1 MPESPDDAAAI
12 RRADRER
19 RKREDRLL
27 ILLLFLLGKVQRT
40 VGTVAIHGLP
50 VSSVI
55 RSMVAG
61 NGITGHPGAAP
72 LFARTMA
79 QAHRDGYRRAGLMA
93 GTRAIQRADAGSLA
107 ELSDLYRPAAQRAA
121 DAMADTLDK
130 AVALALAAALADG
143 LTGTQLRQAVREAF
157 RTSGYD
163 RENPYAADL
172 GAERAVV
179 TAHNGGILAA
189 VMSGQVEGAT
199 GLAHRSVI
207 DDRTTDICR
216 ERDGLMLPVDDP
228 YWLTNCPSLHYRCR
242 SVLQPLTGEF
252 TPSDWRPTVP
262 PMAGFGAAPAG
273 FLAGLAG
280 IP

>member
-1 MPESPDDAAAI
+1 MSNAEDDAAAV
-12 RRADRER
+12 RRADAER
-19 RKREDRLL
+19 RRREDS
-27 ILLLFLLGKVQRT
+27 LLLLLLLLLANARRDATMAAV
-40 VGTVAIHGLP
+40 HGYP
-50 VSSVI
+50 VSPVLRSVI
-55 RSMVAG
+55 AG

-121 DAMADTLDK
+121 DAMADTLSE
-130 AVALALAAALADG
+130 AVALAIAAALADG
-143 LTGTQLRQAVREAF
+143 LSGTQLRQAVREAF

-189 VMSGQVEGAT
+189 VMSGQVERVT

-242 SVLQPLTGEF
+242 SVLQPLTGDF

-262 PMAGFGAAPAG
+262 PMVGFGAAPAG
-273 FLAGLAG
+273 FIQSLQHA
-280 IP
+280 